1 MENKTNYI
9 QIILKNLCY
18 IFTPILIAILL
29 GSVALEIMANNNSEI
44 TVVDNYYESN
54 LFSKRYFERLKTKIG
69 DIERAQNSVFYSKNN
84 NLNKNIYYY
93 DKYNDC
99 ENFQYLIIDKTR
111 DIVITNVETYYND
124 DNLELIKKE
133 IKKSNMYWTLEN
145 GVIDTSIEKLNEK
158 DIKEED
164 LMFDKN
170 DVCVYTSI
178 NEKLPYMDNIYR
190 DFIAYTAYS
199 KIGKYNQITI
209 PLISIILIGIFI
221 IVVKSIG
228 KNKDSSEDEIKLNII
243 DKIPL
248 EIITLLWLGLI
259 LTGFFVCCLISSIKR
274 VSTINIIFII
284 GISIMYIS
292 SIIIFETIIKR
303 IKAGKLWTTT
313 LIYKIV
319 NLIKGFIENRKYL
332 TRLVICY
339 LGFCILGYL
348 LTILL
353 FMSYKTSIKIFCIL
367 ILMLL
372 FIFTFRYLYKKTMQ
386 YKKVEETLKNI
397 YEGNIN
403 IKLVD
408 KELTGTLKNMAMY
421 INDIASGFSNAV
433 DEKLKSE
440 RLKTEL
446 ITNVSHDI
454 KTPLTSIINYV
465 DLLKN
470 EKMPN
475 EKSKEYLKILEN
487 KSYRLKRLIEDLVEA
502 SKASSGNI
510 KLNIEKINI
519 KELINQVSGEFEEK
533 FNKKNLIEVITTQE
547 EDIIINADSRYMY
560 RIFENIYSN
569 ISKYALENTRVYVD
583 VKTSKDKVNIQIKNV
598 SKEKLNITKEE
609 LMQRFVRGDSSR
621 NTEGSGLGLS
631 IASSLTKL
639 QKGEFNIYLDGDLF
653 KIILEFKKV

>member
-1 MENKTNYI
+1 MEMKTNTI
-9 QIILKNLCY
+9 QKILKNLCY
-18 IFTPILIAILL
+18 IFTPILVAVLL
-29 GSVALEIMANNNSEI
+29 GSIVLEIMTNNNSEI
-44 TVVDNYYESN
+44 ALVDNYYESN

-69 DIERAQNSVFYSKNN
+69 DLERAQNSVFYSKNN

-93 DKYNDC
+93 DTYNDC

-111 DIVITNVETYYND
+111 DIAITNVETYYNN

-133 IKKSNMYWTLEN
+133 IKKSNIYWTLEN
-145 GVIDTSIEKLNEK
+145 GRIDTSIEKLNEK
-158 DIKEED
+158 NIEKED
-164 LMFDKN
+164 LIFDKN
-170 DVCVYTSI
+170 GVYVYTSI

-190 DFIAYTAYS
+190 DFIAYTSYS
-199 KIGKYNQITI
+199 KIGKYNQINI
-209 PLISIILIGIFI
+209 PLISIMLIGIFI
-221 IVVKSIG
+221 IIVKSIG
-228 KNKDSSEDEIKLNII
+228 KNKNSGENEIKLNII

-259 LTGFFVCCLISSIKR
+259 LTGFFVCCLISSTKR

-292 SIIIFETIIKR
+292 TIIIYETIIKR
-303 IKAGKLWTTT
+303 IKAGKLWRTT
-313 LIYKIV
+313 LIGKIL
-319 NLIKGFIENRKYL
+319 NLTKKFVENREYL
-332 TRLVICY
+332 TRLVIYY
-339 LGFCILGYL
+339 LGFCVLGYC
-348 LTILL
+348 LTLLL
-353 FMSYKTSIKIFCIL
+353 FISYRSTTKMYCIL
-367 ILMLL
+367 MLILL

-397 YEGNIN
+397 YAGNTN
-403 IKLVD
+403 TKLED
-408 KELTGTLKNMAMY
+408 KELTGILKNMAIY

-433 DEKLKSE
+433 NEKLKSE

-465 DLLKN
+465 DLLKK

-475 EKSKEYLKILEN
+475 EKAQEYLMILEN
-487 KSYRLKRLIEDLVEA
+487 KSQRLKRLIEDLVEA

-533 FNKKNLIEVITTQE
+533 FKEKSLIEVITIPE

-569 ISKYALENTRVYVD
+569 ISKYALENTRVYID
-583 VKTSKDKVNIQIKNV
+583 VKTSKNKVNIQIKNV

-653 KIILEFKKV
+653 KVILEFEKV